1 MWGAIAELS
10 GDPAI
15 GLKLGTES
23 RVERYDPAAIAA
35 LHSRSFLDA
44 LQRMARYKQLTCPE
58 QIRIS
63 SCQGECVVE
72 FVFLLAEGA
81 EPSVLVDVCLSWIL
95 TIGRNGTGHP
105 ITPLRLDL
113 SRPAQHREILEAHYR
128 CRVKFKTDRNAL
140 VFRATDLERPFV
152 THNAELVAMLGPQLE
167 AELNARQSRQT
178 VSDQA
183 KAALKGL
190 LAGHRPSIHDVARQL
205 NLSSRT
211 LQRRLTENG
220 LSFQRL
226 LEQSRRELARHYL
239 AQNSV
244 ELNETAYLLG
254 YEDANSFFRAF
265 HQWEGV
271 SPGQWRK
278 FAGSKTQLSQ
288 LPFDLFELFS
298 GLSVGRDYPIL
309 MFAD

>member
-1 MWGAIAELS
+1 MSDKFRVSGLLARQLEEQNLSLPAVLKRAGLAPAFFQQERIFVATEELFALWGAIAELS

-44 LQRMARYKQLTCPE
+44 LQRIARYKQLTCPE

-63 SCQGECVVE
+63 SGQGECVVE
-72 FVFLLAEGA
+72 FVF
-81 EPSVLVDVCLSWIL
+81 
-95 TIGRNGTGHP
+95 
-105 ITPLRLDL
+105 
-113 SRPAQHREILEAHYR
+113 
-128 CRVKFKTDRNAL
+128 
-140 VFRATDLERPFV
+140 
-152 THNAELVAMLGPQLE
+152 
-167 AELNARQSRQT
+167 
-178 VSDQA
+178 
-183 KAALKGL
+183 L

-220 LSFQRL
+220 LSFQRSL
-226 LEQSRRELARHYL
+226 AQARRELARHDL
-239 AQNSV
+239 AQSSID
-244 ELNETAYLLG
+244 LNETAYLLG
-254 YEDANSFFRAF
+254 YEDVNSFFRAF

-278 FAGSKTQLSQ
+278 CHRLERA
-288 LPFDLFELFS
+288 
-298 GLSVGRDYPIL
+298 
-309 MFAD
+309 A